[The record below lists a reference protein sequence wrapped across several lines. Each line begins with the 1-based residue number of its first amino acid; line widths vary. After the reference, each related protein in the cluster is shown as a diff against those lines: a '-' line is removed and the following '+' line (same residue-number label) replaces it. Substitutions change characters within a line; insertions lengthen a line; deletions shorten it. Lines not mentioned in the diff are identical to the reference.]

1 MKNIAT
7 YDLLKPDPL
16 SEILLSLDFRVL
28 SYVDWTEQENRIINN
43 EILPHFKLVAV
54 ERGSIEL
61 MIKDQR
67 LLIEKGDLAIIPP
80 YTLFTAACLTEE
92 KAHLY
97 IFHFDL
103 KTDLVRNSFA
113 KLFSCHQL
121 TVYSKLFT
129 EQDLFWFSTF
139 SHQNA
144 DKPGYYFNLEVLL
157 KKALAAI
164 LMNANAYYAANADRA
179 ANNTSEERI
188 FVECLDYI
196 TEHVHD
202 NIKVKD
208 LCTHL
213 NVSQSYLYQCFHQ
226 IKGCSTKE
234 FILMFRMKQICNDLR
249 NTTMSLAEISELYN
263 FSSPIAFSASFKNQ
277 YGKSPAAYRKQY
289 KTELK
294 TKKK

>member
-1 MKNIAT
+1 MKNT
-7 YDLLKPDPL
+7 RDFNLLKPDPL
-16 SEILLSLDFRVL
+16 SEILISLAFRVL
-28 SYVDWTEQENRIINN
+28 IYVDWTEQDKRIINN

-61 MIKDQR
+61 KNKDC
-67 LLIEKGDLAIIPP
+67 LMLIEQGDLVIIPP
-80 YTLFTAACLTEE
+80 YTLFTATCLGEE

-103 KTDLVRNSFA
+103 KTDEMRNSFA
-113 KLFSCHQL
+113 KLFNCHQL
-121 TVYSKLFT
+121 AVYSKLFS

-139 SHQNA
+139 SHQNTE
-144 DKPGYYFNLEVLL
+144 KPGYYFNLEVLL

-164 LMNANAYYAANADRA
+164 LMSTNAYYSANAERA
-179 ANNTSEERI
+179 AQNTSEERI
-188 FVECLDYI
+188 FVESLNYI
-196 TEHVHD
+196 TQHVHE
-202 NIKVKD
+202 NIKVSD

-234 FILMFRMKQICNDLR
+234 FILMFRMKRIGNDLR
-249 NTTMSLAEISELYN
+249 NTTLSLAEISELYN
-263 FSSPIAFSASFKNQ
+263 FSSPIAFSASFKNHF
-277 YGKSPAAYRKQY
+277 GRSPAAYRKQY

-294 TKKK
+294 VRKK

>member
-1 MKNIAT
+1 MINLKSF
-7 YDLLKPDPL
+7 DLLKPDPL
-16 SEILLSLDFRVL
+16 SEILISLDFRVL
-28 SYVDWTEQENRIINN
+28 GYVDWTEKEKRVITN

-61 MIKDQR
+61 RLKDQL

-80 YTLFTAACLTEE
+80 YTLFTAACTGEE

-103 KTDLVRNSFA
+103 KTDIMRNSFA

-121 TVYSKLFT
+121 AIYSKLFT
-129 EQDLFWFSTF
+129 DQDLFWFSTF
-139 SHQNA
+139 SHQNTE
-144 DKPGYYFNLEVLL
+144 KPGYYFNLEVLL

-164 LMNANAYYAANADRA
+164 LMNANAYYAANAEHA
-179 ANNTSEERI
+179 AYNTSEERI

-202 NIKVKD
+202 NIKVTD
-208 LCTHL
+208 LCSYL
-213 NVSQSYLYQCFHQ
+213 NVSQSYLYQCFNQ

-234 FILMFRMKQICNDLR
+234 FIVMFRMKQICNDLR
-249 NTTMSLAEISELYN
+249 NTTMSLAELSELYN
-263 FSSPIAFSASFKNQ
+263 FSSPVAFSASFKNQ
-277 YGKSPAAYRKQY
+277 YGLSPAAYRKQY

-294 TKKK
+294 QRKK